1 MLMMMLGPLVFGSN
15 ERQEGEKNWQR
26 TPVWVGIVFY
36 RVEGTV
42 RYSVKAVLYVYSVYS
57 IVCYGIALYGTVPVA
72 KKGGIGQQIIKK
84 GRYRATN

>member
-36 RVEGTV
+36 RMEGTV
-42 RYSVKAVLYVYSVYS
+42 RYCAKAVLYG
-57 IVCYGIALYGTVPVA
+57 IVCHGIALYGTVPVA